1 MSPITAF
8 KPRFSMGFSCSSAFE
23 TCLFYGGDMFLSV
36 KYVRNAGDNTDV
48 KWLDSDIASDIS
60 KIIGG
65 VLG

>member
-1 MSPITAF
+1 
-8 KPRFSMGFSCSSAFE
+8 
-23 TCLFYGGDMFLSV
+23 MFLSV